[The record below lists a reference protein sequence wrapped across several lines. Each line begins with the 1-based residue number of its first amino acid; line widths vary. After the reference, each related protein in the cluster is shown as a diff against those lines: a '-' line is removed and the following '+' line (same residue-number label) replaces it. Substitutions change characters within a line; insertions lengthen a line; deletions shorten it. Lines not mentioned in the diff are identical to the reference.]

1 LLVLPNQEVPTVIDE
16 FNWCFCSVVGEK
28 VISAAE
34 VVLVG
39 DPVDSVFDSCRE
51 VIGVSG
57 LYRDVKVWIVGELN
71 VY

>member
-1 LLVLPNQEVPTVIDE
+1 MVIDE

-28 VISAAE
+28 VISATE
-34 VVLVG
+34 VILIG
-39 DPVDSVFDSCRE
+39 NPINSVFDPRGE

-57 LYRDVKVWIVGELN
+57 SYWDVEMWIVGELD